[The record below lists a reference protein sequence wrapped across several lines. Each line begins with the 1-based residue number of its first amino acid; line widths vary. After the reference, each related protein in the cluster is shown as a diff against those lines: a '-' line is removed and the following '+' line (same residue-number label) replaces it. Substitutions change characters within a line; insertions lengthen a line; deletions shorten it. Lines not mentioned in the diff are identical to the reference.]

1 MEVGMGGRDGGRDG
15 ERERSSCFISH
26 TALVD
31 YGELR
36 YLEMEVEM
44 EVGMEVEVEGR
55 SWRRVH

>member
-1 MEVGMGGRDGGRDG
+1 MGGRDGGRDG